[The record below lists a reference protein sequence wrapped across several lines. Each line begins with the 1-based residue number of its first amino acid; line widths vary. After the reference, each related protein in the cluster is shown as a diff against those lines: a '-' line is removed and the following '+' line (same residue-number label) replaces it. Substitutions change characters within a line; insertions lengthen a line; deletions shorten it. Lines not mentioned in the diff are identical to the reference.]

1 MQSNSP
7 RNSDLQYLLPVVET
21 SPRHSAITTAVNVVA
36 LATWAN
42 VRLSP
47 KAMLKAQSEY
57 TIALAETNKALKC
70 SVRCRKDETLALVVL
85 LSIYEVIACT
95 DEAFM
100 GRWIAHLDGATQLI
114 ELRGPEQLTRLEG
127 LSLFIHLR
135 AQIALSRI
143 FQEKPNPP
151 ILARLTDH
159 AAACR
164 SPDDAVLSHLASVV
178 MELADLCA
186 ELKTNREYHHKDVIC
201 DAMRLDSG
209 LFLAVLDAPK
219 RWHYRTLKVP
229 VEDGKPIIKGI
240 WGEEYHEYNS
250 LGAAKMWNNY
260 RSARIVI
267 MELIIDIVKE
277 RDLLA
282 DAQYAFLAN
291 QCRQTLKQLVEDIC
305 ASVPFYFGWCLSAD
319 EKANGGGRWM
329 EGTGNNGLAL
339 MWPILVAGNS
349 GIASEEQQ
357 EWIAVCLDKI
367 GHSMGINQAF
377 SMARLLRERKRSRSW
392 LTG

>member
-1 MQSNSP
+1 
-7 RNSDLQYLLPVVET
+7 
-21 SPRHSAITTAVNVVA
+21 
-36 LATWAN
+36 
-42 VRLSP
+42 
-47 KAMLKAQSEY
+47 
-57 TIALAETNKALKC
+57 
-70 SVRCRKDETLALVVL
+70 
-85 LSIYEVIACT
+85 
-95 DEAFM
+95 
-100 GRWIAHLDGATQLI
+100 
-114 ELRGPEQLTRLEG
+114 
-127 LSLFIHLR
+127 
-135 AQIALSRI
+135 
-143 FQEKPNPP
+143 
-151 ILARLTDH
+151 
-159 AAACR
+159 
-164 SPDDAVLSHLASVV
+164 
-178 MELADLCA
+178 
-186 ELKTNREYHHKDVIC
+186 
-201 DAMRLDSG
+201 MRLDSG